1 MKYTI
6 ELEIPENKISF
17 AEEFFKSIAF
27 IKKVK
32 PIFAN
37 EITNSKLLKSIEDY
51 ETNKLKP
58 TPVNLKELK
67 DLIYA

>member
-6 ELEIPENKISF
+6 ELDIPESKISF
-17 AEEFFKSIAF
+17 VEEFFKSIAF

-32 PIFAN
+32 AMPAN

-51 ETNKLKP
+51 ETKKLQP
-58 TPVNLKELK
+58 TPLNLKELK
-67 DLIYA
+67 ELINA